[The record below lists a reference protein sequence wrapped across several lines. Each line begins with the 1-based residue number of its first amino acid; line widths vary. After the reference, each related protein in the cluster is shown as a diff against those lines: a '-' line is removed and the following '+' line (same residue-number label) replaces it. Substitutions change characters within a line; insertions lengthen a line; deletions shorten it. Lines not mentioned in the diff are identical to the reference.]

1 MVPDE
6 FQCLLIFGVFVAG
19 MVEKSLDCFAGL
31 VLLTVYAGNVTFGQA
46 ALFHFAFG
54 PAQIP

>member
-6 FQCLLIFGVFVAG
+6 LQCLLIFGVFVTG

-31 VLLTVYAGNVTFGQA
+31 VLLTVYAGNVSFGQA
-46 ALFHFAFG
+46 AFLHFTFD